1 MIIGITG
8 SFGTGKTTVA
18 RLFKSFGAEVIDAD
32 RISHHLLNA
41 NKIIYSKLIRYF
53 GRIILSKGKID
64 RRKLGHL
71 VFTNL
76 TNLKF
81 LSTIMHPQIIK
92 IIKRRVNRKKNKL
105 IVIDA
110 PLLVEAGLGELVD
123 VLIVVKATKYNQLIR
138 TRNKFHLSD
147 REIIKRISTQLS
159 LDNKIKLAD
168 FVGDNN
174 GTITE
179 TRKQVKRIWER
190 IKS

>member
-1 MIIGITG
+1 
-8 SFGTGKTTVA
+8 
-18 RLFKSFGAEVIDAD
+18 
-32 RISHHLLNA
+32 
-41 NKIIYSKLIRYF
+41 
-53 GRIILSKGKID
+53 
-64 RRKLGHL
+64 
-71 VFTNL
+71 
-76 TNLKF
+76 
-81 LSTIMHPQIIK
+81 MHPQIIK
-92 IIKRRVNRKKNKL
+92 IIKRHVNRKKNKL

-110 PLLVEAGLGELVD
+110 PLLIEAGLGELVD

-168 FVGDNN
+168 FVVDNN